1 MYDAIV
7 VGSRCAG
14 SSTARLLARKGHQV
28 LMVDRTHF
36 PSDTVSTH
44 CVTLGGVIQLRRWG
58 LLDSVLAT
66 NVPFVPSF
74 TLTIGPNEF
83 NDPIPGE
90 DGAGTVSPRR
100 TVLDKVLVDAAVEAG
115 AELREGITVTGL
127 LRDDQGGVVGIVGR
141 DENGKSVE
149 ERAALVIG
157 ADGTHSFVAKTTGA
171 EVYDERP
178 GHGSG
183 HYAYF
188 SGISAD
194 KVELSFNKGHFV
206 GLFPTN
212 DGQVCLFAGKDDAEF
227 GDARGGDLD
236 SVHAATVAVGNPRLG
251 EWVRDATRESRFF
264 AFRTIPGFFRKP
276 WGVGWALVG
285 DAGYHKDPVTGH
297 GITDAF
303 RDAELLANAVHAGL
317 DGTSMTDALG
327 RYQARR
333 DELSRDVF
341 ETTQQIAS
349 LDWTEDS
356 LLEIFMR
363 FGAAVTTEAEQI
375 AAFG

>member
-1 MYDAIV
+1 MYDAII

-14 SSTARLLARKGHQV
+14 SSTGRLLAEKGHRV
-28 LMVDRTHF
+28 LMVDRAHF

-58 LLDSVLAT
+58 LLERVLAT

-74 TLTIGPNEF
+74 TLTIGPHVF
-83 NDPIPGE
+83 DDPLPVEEGT
-90 DGAGTVSPRR
+90 GTVSPRR

-115 AELREGITVTGL
+115 AELREGVTVTGL
-127 LRDDQGGVVGIVGR
+127 LRDDGGCVVGVVGR
-141 DENGKSVE
+141 DEEGKSLE

-157 ADGTHSFVAKTTGA
+157 ADGTHSFVAKAAGA
-171 EVYDERP
+171 EVYDERT

-188 SGISAD
+188 SGLPVD
-194 KVELSFNKGHFV
+194 RVELSFNQGHFV

-212 DGQVCLFAGKDDAEF
+212 DGQVCLFAGKDDDEF
-227 GDARGGDLD
+227 GDSRGDVD
-236 SVHAATVAVGNPRLG
+236 AANAATVAVGNPRLG
-251 EWVRDATRESRFF
+251 ELVKDATRESRFF
-264 AFRTIPGFFRKP
+264 AFRTIPGFFRRP
-276 WGVGWALVG
+276 WGEGWALVG

-317 DGTSMTDALG
+317 DGTSMTDSLSE
-327 RYQARR
+327 YQARR

-341 ETTQQIAS
+341 ETTQQVAS

-356 LLEIFMR
+356 LLEIFLR

>member
-1 MYDAIV
+1 MYDAII

-14 SSTARLLARKGHQV
+14 SSTARLLAQKGHRV

-58 LLDSVLAT
+58 LLDRVLAT

-83 NDPIPGE
+83 NDPIPLE
-90 DGAGTVSPRR
+90 EGAGTVSPRR

-115 AELREGITVTGL
+115 AELREGITVSGL
-127 LRDDQGGVVGIVGR
+127 LRDDQDRVAGIVGR
-141 DENGKSVE
+141 DTKGGSMA

-157 ADGTHSFVAKTTGA
+157 ADGTHSFVAKATGA

-178 GHGSG
+178 GRGSG

-188 SGISAD
+188 SGIPAD
-194 KVELSFNKGHFV
+194 KVELAFNRGHFV

-212 DGQVCLFAGKDDAEF
+212 DGQVCLFAGKDDDEF
-227 GDARGGDLD
+227 LDSREDLD
-236 SVHAATVAVGNPRLG
+236 GTHAATVTVGNPRLG
-251 EWVRDATRESRFF
+251 EWLRQGTRESRFF
-264 AFRTIPGFFRKP
+264 AFRAIPGFFRKP
-276 WGVGWALVG
+276 WGEGWALVG

-303 RDAELLANAVHAGL
+303 RDAELLADAVHVGL
-317 DGTSMTDALG
+317 DGVSMTDALSQ
-327 RYQARR
+327 YQARR
-333 DELSRDVF
+333 DEFARDVF
-341 ETTQQIAS
+341 ETTQEIAA
-349 LDWTEDS
+349 LNWTEDS
-356 LLEIFMR
+356 LLETFVR

>member
-1 MYDAIV
+1 MHDAII

-14 SSTARLLARKGHQV
+14 ASTARLLAEKGRTV

-58 LLDSVLAT
+58 LLERVLAT

-74 TLTIGPNEF
+74 TLTIGRNEF
-83 NDPIPGE
+83 HDPLPVE
-90 DGAGTVSPRR
+90 DGSGTVSPRR
-100 TVLDKVLVDAAVEAG
+100 TVLDKLLVDAAVEAG
-115 AELREGITVTGL
+115 AELREGVTVTGL
-127 LRDDQGGVVGIVGR
+127 LRDDQGCVVGVVGR
-141 DENGKSVE
+141 DEEGKSFE
-149 ERAALVIG
+149 ERSALVIG
-157 ADGTHSFVAKTTGA
+157 ADGTHSFVAKAAGA

-183 HYAYF
+183 YYAYF
-188 SGISAD
+188 SGLPVD
-194 KVELSFNKGHFV
+194 RVELGFNQGHFV

-212 DGQVCLFAGKDDAEF
+212 DGQACLFAGKDDDEF
-227 GDARGGDLD
+227 RDSRGDVDN
-236 SVHAATVAVGNPRLG
+236 VHAATVAVSSPRLG

-276 WGVGWALVG
+276 WGQGWALVG

-303 RDAELLANAVHAGL
+303 RDAELLADAVHAGL
-317 DGTSMTDALG
+317 DGASMSDALSA
-327 RYQARR
+327 YQARR
-333 DELSRDVF
+333 DGLSRDVF
-341 ETTQQIAS
+341 ESTQQIAS

-363 FGAAVTTEAEQI
+363 FGAAVSTEAEQI
-375 AAFG
+375 AAFGE